1 MLYFS
6 NVFKCFPF
14 FLWFHKFYS
23 ISYTPVRASPAE
35 YVFRVSLIA
44 IIILKEHIQVIKN
57 DSYSGYL
64 KHILSRGHAYGNKTN
79 NIDIIKAEKKK
90 TNILERYHM

>member
-14 FLWFHKFYS
+14 FLWFYKFYS

-35 YVFRVSLIA
+35 YVFRVSPIA
-44 IIILKEHIQVIKN
+44 IIILKEL
-57 DSYSGYL
+57 Y
-64 KHILSRGHAYGNKTN
+64 R
-79 NIDIIKAEKKK
+79 
-90 TNILERYHM
+90 